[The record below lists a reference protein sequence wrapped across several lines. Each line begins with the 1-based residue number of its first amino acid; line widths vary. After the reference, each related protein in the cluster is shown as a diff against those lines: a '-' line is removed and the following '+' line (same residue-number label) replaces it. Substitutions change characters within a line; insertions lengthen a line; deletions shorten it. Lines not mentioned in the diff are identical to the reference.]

1 MKTFKKLFC
10 LSLVACSFCF
20 FLAGCGNNDNGS
32 TSGNNDNNVMDD
44 TGEAVGGAAEDVA
57 DGVGNAVDD
66 LMGTNGFER
75 YEDAH
80 KYFVK
85 TMKEYHPDAKF
96 EIRDIDFEVEYYKD
110 GSKGYEFEL
119 YDKSKNEAGEFFGE
133 FYVDATTGVIYQE
146 LDEDKLQEY
155 TGPEGAAGKDNGA
168 NGNSTDGNGG
178 AGNDGTNGGNSTGG
192 TGTDGSNGGA
202 GTDGSNTS
210 GTSTDGAGDAT
221 GAQGTE
227 DNTTNKTG
235 KADTAR

>member
-20 FLAGCGNNDNGS
+20 FLAGCGNNDTGS

-80 KYFVK
+80 KYFVD
-85 TMKEYHPDAKF
+85 TMKEYHPEAKF

-133 FYVDATTGVIYQE
+133 FYVDATTGAIYKE
-146 LDEDKLQEY
+146 LDDDNLEEY
-155 TGPEGAAGKDNGA
+155 TGPKGDTQNGGATKDNGA
-168 NGNSTDGNGG
+168 NGNNMNGNG
-178 AGNDGTNGGNSTGG
+178 NNTNGGNNNSGNG
-192 TGTDGSNGGA
+192 NGGN
-202 GTDGSNTS
+202 GTEGGNTS
-210 GTSTDGAGDAT
+210 STSTDGAGSGT

-227 DNTTNKTG
+227 DNTTDKTG
-235 KADTAR
+235 KAGATR